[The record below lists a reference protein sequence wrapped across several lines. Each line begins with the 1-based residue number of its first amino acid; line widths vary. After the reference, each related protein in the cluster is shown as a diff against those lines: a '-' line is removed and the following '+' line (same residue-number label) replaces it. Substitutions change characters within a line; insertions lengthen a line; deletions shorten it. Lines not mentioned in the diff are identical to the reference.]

1 MLAYLFW
8 HSPADGADL
17 DEYEGLLAAFHARLR
32 EVPPPGFRESVAF
45 APSSDSAR
53 YKYEDW
59 YLVDDWNA
67 LGIMNSAAVDA
78 ARGPRH
84 DPVAR
89 QAAKGAGG
97 IYALQRGVLPITEV
111 GSAAWSHKPPGLPHG
126 TFETQ
131 LADGREPAEY
141 ALWQRQMVLGP
152 APEYCVLTA
161 GEALRRVA

>member
-45 APSSDSAR
+45 ALASDR
-53 YKYEDW
+53 YRYEDW

-84 DPVAR
+84 DPIAR
-89 QAAKGAGG
+89 QAGKGAGG
-97 IYALQRGVLPITEV
+97 VYALRRGALAIADA
-111 GSAAWSHKPPGLPHG
+111 GSAAWSHKPAGLPHG
-126 TFETQ
+126 TFENQ
-131 LADGREPAEY
+131 LAEGREPPEY
-141 ALWQRQMVLGP
+141 AVWQRQMVLGP
-152 APEYCVLTA
+152 APEFCVLA
-161 GEALRRVA
+161 PGDELRRVA